1 MEEGQIQYIEPKDV
15 CTLLSDH
22 RYPSNDEI
30 ERLPLGKSVIENINN
45 VDARYCGD
53 GTNGHIHRVM
63 DGINILLGE
72 EPYNIV
78 KQWSGPK
85 GIASDEC
92 RSFLNTLKNF
102 VKNQDLTDTIIS
114 GNNYEYFLRICAF
127 YHDVG
132 KSIITER
139 HPSVGWHL
147 VRDVHA
153 EEVKDFL
160 YPLVVRRSYSD
171 WKSNPRLTTK
181 EKRLLN
187 IFVSVIKYH
196 DLFGVL
202 STGEASYPVMMDLI
216 PLIGAN
222 VDEAIELFY
231 ILFIVNLADT
241 YGSVPELYPYKVMHF
256 CNDLD
261 LLCRTIREAQG
272 DRNLFF
278 EKLINISQSTTHT
291 IGRIKRFLVE
301 GTPLDWQ
308 ILLNNEQDI
317 IDDAFKNATIAGQ
330 YKFCKNF
337 ALFCKLDYG
346 LSFKLMMM
354 KKAKGSSKDIRNP
367 VSKIVEYLV
376 QLERQYGDLCQR
388 NDNTWRRLGLQ
399 LSGLTRKPPNSRQE
413 DESKI
418 GNAICD
424 LLLNSDTGKEWA
436 SSECTVWF
444 MEE

>member
-1 MEEGQIQYIEPKDV
+1 M
-15 CTLLSDH
+15 
-22 RYPSNDEI
+22 N
-30 ERLPLGKSVIENINN
+30 
-45 VDARYCGD
+45 
-53 GTNGHIHRVM
+53 
-63 DGINILLGE
+63 GINILIGD
-72 EPYNIV
+72 EPYKIV
-78 KQWSGPK
+78 KQWSDPK
-85 GIASDEC
+85 GIAGDEC
-92 RSFLNTLKNF
+92 RSFLDTLKNF
-102 VKNQDLTDTIIS
+102 TKKQNLTDTIIDS
-114 GNNYEYFLRICAF
+114 DIYKSFLRICAF

-153 EEVKDFL
+153 DEVKKFL
-160 YPLVVRRSYSD
+160 YPLIIGKSYSD
-171 WKSNPRLTTK
+171 YEKNQNLTLK
-181 EKRLLN
+181 EKRLIN
-187 IFVSVIKYH
+187 IFISIIKYH

-231 ILFIVNLADT
+231 ILFIINLADT

-256 CNDLD
+256 CDDLA
-261 LLCRTIREAQG
+261 LLCDTIRKTEG

-278 EKLINISQSTTHT
+278 EELISISQRTPPT
-291 IGRIKRFLVE
+291 IERIKRFLIE
-301 GTPLDWQ
+301 GAPIDWQ
-308 ILLNNEQDI
+308 NQLNCEPDI
-317 IDDAFKNATIAGQ
+317 IDDAFKNATITGQ

-346 LSFKLMMM
+346 LSFKIMMM
-354 KKAKGSSKDIRNP
+354 NKAKFLSKDIRNP

-376 QLERQYGDLCQR
+376 QLERQYGDLCRR

-399 LSGLTRKPPNSRQE
+399 LSGLTRKPANSKQG

-418 GNAICD
+418 GNAICE